1 MPVDHDEPGGLSSD
15 APVHL
20 AVQLEV
26 VLHSTPALAQDGH
39 FVCVAFLRH
48 LDGALVHVAHVR
60 LPVRDLEGRVS
71 SERLR
76 FSTAMT
82 IASYDRVMRYAC
94 GETEYATVNTK
105 KGRMSSTNNDG
116 NGQKPWR
123 FVTNH
128 TQVLLAIASDPD
140 IRTREIAE
148 VVGITERAAQRIVAD
163 LVESGHVEST
173 SRGAS

>member
-1 MPVDHDEPGGLSSD
+1 
-15 APVHL
+15 
-20 AVQLEV
+20 
-26 VLHSTPALAQDGH
+26 
-39 FVCVAFLRH
+39 
-48 LDGALVHVAHVR
+48 
-60 LPVRDLEGRVS
+60 
-71 SERLR
+71 
-76 FSTAMT
+76 
-82 IASYDRVMRYAC
+82 
-94 GETEYATVNTK
+94 
-105 KGRMSSTNNDG
+105 MSSTNNDG

-173 SRGAS
+173 RVGRRSHYTIHRDVLMRHPAQFDMEIGVLIDLLKPDDE